1 MKLSEVCIQR
11 PVFAWVMTFIL
22 VLVGVVGAYR
32 LPLQQYPKIERPYIT
47 IETSI
52 PGAGPE
58 IVEAQV
64 TRVIEDAVSGIEGVE
79 NITSISSTEES
90 KVTIEFR
97 PERGVDNAT
106 NDIRDRLAKS
116 KNKIP
121 EEATEP
127 VLVKSRAEE
136 RPIITI
142 ALTSETIPPSE
153 LHDFAQ
159 REIEKDLESVAGVAR
174 VDVLGAGQYE
184 MNLYL
189 NPIRLAA
196 YGITV
201 SEVITAI
208 KRQSIEKPAGKLI
221 SQNREY
227 LVTTVANLE
236 KPEEFENLVV
246 ATKNKHLV
254 RLRDIGRAEIT
265 SNDKKTR
272 TRYNGKAG
280 ISIGVIKQSTSNPV
294 EVARNV
300 KEEME
305 KIQKHL
311 PPEIIMHIGSDKTIF
326 IERSISE
333 VYKTILE
340 ATVLVILVVFLF
352 LRSARAS
359 LIPLVTIPVSLIG
372 ALFIMYLLN
381 FSINMFT
388 LMAMVLAIGLVVD
401 DAIVILENIYRYMEE
416 GYSALEASIK
426 GVNEISFAV
435 IAMTL
440 TLAAV
445 YTPVSLAQ
453 GMTGKLLTEF
463 SITLAG
469 AVIVSGFAAL
479 TLSPMMCAR
488 LLVLNH
494 SHKKE
499 DNDKL
504 SKLETKVLNLKGKY
518 QSKLDILKENGQT
531 FKGSV
536 FKFGFR
542 GLIIGSKLVKNFSN
556 GIWLDKT
563 EEKYEQKLRQIL
575 NYRLHVVGI
584 AIAFSLFGYIIY
596 RNLPS
601 EFTPREDQGT
611 ITIEG
616 QSPQTATLEYTER
629 YVEMIDNI
637 LGSIPEIDRR
647 VTQIINPTF
656 DVSLQ
661 LKNDRKRSTEEISN
675 EIRKK
680 AEEITGV
687 EAKVS
692 SGSTGISGDDNRAVQ
707 FVVRGNKTYREL
719 KDITQN
725 LTSNLYASGMIMG
738 VTSEIHGDTED
749 FTVTIIRDKV
759 SSLNIEPATIAETI
773 DALIRGRRAN
783 SFKKEN
789 KLYDVKVEVENS
801 ARRSPDDITNLF
813 VKAGDKEGT
822 LVPLSELVK
831 VHSRAGP
838 VEVHHH
844 NRMRAVTMNAFL
856 KPGFSLGEAI
866 AKVTEIAQEAIP
878 SDARLDYI
886 GDTKRYLSENK
897 TMLLI
902 FGLSICF
909 IYLVMAAQFESWR
922 DPFII
927 LLSVPLSLAGAV
939 LTLGIIDG
947 GSLNLYSN
955 IGLITLIGLI
965 TKHGILMVDFSNK
978 LRNEGKELFTAII
991 EASKL
996 RLRPILMTT
1005 FAMVLG
1011 ALPLAFSS
1019 GAGSESRRQLGWV
1032 IVGGM
1037 SIGTI
1042 FTLFVIPVFYT
1053 YLSAKKR
1060 KSLLSLEKSISLDA
1074 TNPSPL

>member
-1 MKLSEVCIQR
+1 MKLSEICIQR

-22 VLVGVVGAYR
+22 ILVGIVGGYR

-64 TRVIEDAVSGIEGVE
+64 TRVIEDAISGIEGVE

-97 PERGVDNAT
+97 PERGIDNAT

-116 KNKIP
+116 RSKIP

-136 RPIITI
+136 RAIITI
-142 ALTSETIPPSE
+142 ALTSDTIPPSE

-159 REIEKDLESVAGVAR
+159 REIEKDLESVSGVAR
-174 VDVLGAGQYE
+174 VDILGSGQYE

-246 ATKNKHLV
+246 ATKSNHLV

-265 SNDKKTR
+265 SNDKKTK
-272 TRYNGKAG
+272 TRYNGKEG
-280 ISIGVIKQSTSNPV
+280 ISIGIIKQSTANPV

-300 KEEME
+300 KIEIE
-305 KIQKHL
+305 KIKEHL
-311 PPEIIMHIGSDKTIF
+311 PPEISMHIGSDRTLF

-333 VYKTILE
+333 VYKTIFE

-352 LRSARAS
+352 LRSARAAI
-359 LIPLVTIPVSLIG
+359 IPLVTIPVSLIG
-372 ALFIMYLLN
+372 ALFLMYLLN

-416 GYSALEASIK
+416 GESPLQASIK
-426 GVNEISFAV
+426 GVREISFAV

-488 LLVLNH
+488 LL
-494 SHKKE
+494 
-499 DNDKL
+499 
-504 SKLETKVLNLKGKY
+504 
-518 QSKLDILKENGQT
+518 T
-531 FKGSV
+531 FKKLHHADDGKPSQLELKAQDLAKKYKSTV
-536 FKFGFR
+536 DSLKKQGQPNKSLALKWSLQ
-542 GLIIGSKLVKNFSN
+542 GLIQGSRFLKSLQTGS
-556 GIWLDKT
+556 WLDKI
-563 EEKYEQKLRQIL
+563 EDLYEKGLLYVLGF
-575 NYRLHVVGI
+575 RLHVVG
-584 AIAFSLFGYIIY
+584 AATAFALIGYIIY
-596 RNLPS
+596 HNLPS
-601 EFTPREDQGT
+601 EFTPREDQGS
-611 ITIEG
+611 ITLEG
-616 QSPQTATLEYTER
+616 QAPQTATLEYTEK
-629 YVEMIDNI
+629 YVAMIDEI

-647 VTQIINPTF
+647 VTQIVNPTF

-661 LKNDRKRSTEEISN
+661 LKGDRKRSTEEISN
-675 EIRKK
+675 DVRKK
-680 AEEITGV
+680 CEEITGV
-687 EAKVS
+687 EAKIS
-692 SGSTGISGDDNRAVQ
+692 SGSSGISGDDNRAVQ

-719 KDITQN
+719 KDISQN
-725 LTSNLYASGMIMG
+725 MTAALYSSGIVMG

-801 ARRSPDDITNLF
+801 SRRTPNDITNLF
-813 VKAGDKEGT
+813 VKAGDRDGT
-822 LVPLSELVK
+822 LVPLSELVR

-844 NRMRAVTMNAFL
+844 NRMRAVTLNAFL
-856 KPGFSLGEAI
+856 KPGVSLGEGIKKVSAI
-866 AKVTEIAQEAIP
+866 AEEAIP

-886 GDTKRYLSENK
+886 GDTKRYLSESK

-902 FGLSICF
+902 FGLAICF

-978 LRNEGKELFTAII
+978 LRSDGKEMFVAII

-1011 ALPLAFSS
+1011 ALPLAFSV

-1037 SIGTI
+1037 SIGTL

-1060 KSLLSLEKSISLDA
+1060 KVLLSVE
-1074 TNPSPL
+1074 

>member
-1 MKLSEVCIQR
+1 MKLSEICIQR
-11 PVFAWVMTFIL
+11 PVFAWVMTVVL
-22 VLVGVVGAYR
+22 VLVGIVGGSR
-32 LPLQQYPKIERPYIT
+32 LPLQQYPKIERSFIT

-64 TRVIEDAVSGIEGVE
+64 TRVIEDAVAGIEGAE

-97 PERGVDNAT
+97 PERGMDNAT
-106 NDIRDRLAKS
+106 NDIRDRLS
-116 KNKIP
+116 KLKDNKLP
-121 EEATEP
+121 DEATEP
-127 VLVKSRAEE
+127 VLTKSRAED
-136 RPIITI
+136 RPVITI
-142 ALTSETIPPSE
+142 ALTSDTILPSE
-153 LHDFAQ
+153 LHDFAK
-159 REIEKDLESVAGVAR
+159 REIEKDLESVSGVAR

-189 NPIRLAA
+189 DPIRLAA

-221 SQNREY
+221 SHNREY

-236 KPEEFENLVV
+236 KPEEFESLVV
-246 ATKNKHLV
+246 ATKKDHLV

-280 ISIGVIKQSTSNPV
+280 ISIGVIKQSTANPV
-294 EVARNV
+294 EVARAV
-300 KEEME
+300 KLEIE
-305 KIQKHL
+305 KIRGHL
-311 PPEIIMHIGSDKTIF
+311 PPEILIHIGSDKTLF

-333 VYKTILE
+333 VFKTIAE
-340 ATVLVILVVFLF
+340 ATFLVILVVFLF

-401 DAIVILENIYRYMEE
+401 DAIVILENIYRYMEL
-416 GYSALEASIK
+416 GFTPVQAAVK
-426 GVNEISFAV
+426 GIREISFAV

-445 YTPVSLAQ
+445 YTPISLAQ
-453 GMTGKLLTEF
+453 GLTGKLLTEF
-463 SITLAG
+463 AITLAG
-469 AVIVSGFAAL
+469 AVIISGFAAL

-488 LLVLNH
+488 LLVPH
-494 SHKKE
+494 DKE
-499 DNDKL
+499 KDKERFTGFEKRVAGWLDQYKTHIEKLREKGQTSKASFSEILL
-504 SKLETKVLNLKGKY
+504 SFLTKFANGAHLFIQGTW
-518 QSKLDILKENGQT
+518 LDI
-531 FKGSV
+531 V
-536 FKFGFR
+536 
-542 GLIIGSKLVKNFSN
+542 
-556 GIWLDKT
+556 
-563 EEKYEQKLRQIL
+563 EEKYEQYLRKAL
-575 NYRLHVVGI
+575 DCRL
-584 AIAFSLFGYIIY
+584 YIIAGAVAFAFIGFVVH
-596 RNLPS
+596 RHLPS
-601 EFTPREDQGT
+601 EFTPKEDQGS
-611 ITIEG
+611 ISIEG

-629 YVEMIDNI
+629 YVTKLDEII
-637 LGSIPEIDRR
+637 GTIPEIDRR

-656 DVSLQ
+656 DATLQ
-661 LKNDRKRSTEEISN
+661 LKADRKRSTEEIAN
-675 EIRKK
+675 DLRKK
-680 AEEITGV
+680 TEDITGV
-687 EAKVS
+687 EAKIS

-719 KDITQN
+719 KDIAQSMTAH
-725 LTSNLYASGMIMG
+725 LYASGMVMG
-738 VTSEIHGDTED
+738 VTSEIRGDTED

-783 SFKKEN
+783 SFKKDN
-789 KLYDVKVEVENS
+789 KLYDVKVEVENA
-801 ARRSPDDITNLF
+801 ARRTPNDITNLF
-813 VKAGDKEGT
+813 IKAGDKEGT

-838 VEVHHH
+838 IEIHHQ
-844 NRMRAVTMNAFL
+844 NRMRAIMINAFL
-856 KPGFSLGEAI
+856 KPGLSLGEGI
-866 AKVTEIAQEAIP
+866 TKVTELGKEIMP
-878 SDARLDYI
+878 TDARLDFV
-886 GDTKRYLSENK
+886 GDTKRYLTESK
-897 TMLLI
+897 TMQLI
-902 FGLSICF
+902 FSLALCF

-939 LTLGIIDG
+939 ITLGLIEG
-947 GSLNLYSN
+947 GSINLYSN

-965 TKHGILMVDFSNK
+965 TKHGILMVDFSNN
-978 LRNEGKELFTAII
+978 LREEGLDIF
-991 EASKL
+991 EAMIKASRL

-1005 FAMVLG
+1005 FAMILG
-1011 ALPLAFSS
+1011 ALPLAFAG

-1037 SIGTI
+1037 GIGTL
-1042 FTLFVIPVFYT
+1042 FTLFVIPAFYT
-1053 YLSAKKR
+1053 YLAAKNR
-1060 KSLLSLEKSISLDA
+1060 KSLLSVDVPDMPDEPAHTYL
-1074 TNPSPL
+1074 